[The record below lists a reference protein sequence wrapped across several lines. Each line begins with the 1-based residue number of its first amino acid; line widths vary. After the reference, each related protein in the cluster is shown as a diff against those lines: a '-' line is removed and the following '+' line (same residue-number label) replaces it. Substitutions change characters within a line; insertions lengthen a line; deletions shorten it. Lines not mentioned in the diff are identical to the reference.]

1 MVVHRDNGVAR
12 VDVEM
17 SVISL
22 LPAKVEEEFLSHS
35 TEYICLSTTK
45 NS

>member
-1 MVVHRDNGVAR
+1 MVVGTDNGVAC
-12 VDVEM
+12 VDVEI
-17 SVISL
+17 SVVSL

-35 TEYICLSTTK
+35 TEYICLCTTN